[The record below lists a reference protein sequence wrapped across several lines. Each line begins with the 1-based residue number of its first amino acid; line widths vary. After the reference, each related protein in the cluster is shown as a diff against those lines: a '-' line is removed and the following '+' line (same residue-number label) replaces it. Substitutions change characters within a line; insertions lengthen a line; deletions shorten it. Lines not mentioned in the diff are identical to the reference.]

1 MNENKKIRVLCFTDD
16 AVGRD
21 VEMLLPIRSFA
32 ENFLNCEFYHAL
44 NIDIHQ
50 IYKIKPDIIL
60 QANTIGSNLYFE
72 ISKIAHEQNIPLFAL
87 ISEGNF
93 RTDGSFNYW
102 GFNRDKKFYQE
113 YICCWSERTANFLKE
128 KEPEYKNKIVVTGG
142 VGFDRYSI
150 YEFMKKDE
158 FLQKY
163 NKTNYKKVIGYAGW
177 AFGKLDHKR
186 GREELLYWA
195 KGDEKKI
202 NWIEEQ
208 RQLVRDILGNAIE
221 EFNDT
226 LFILKQHPQENAPE
240 RPEPVK
246 NEMSELANYENVIY
260 LCNEESIHDLISVA
274 DIWTCFESTTA
285 LESWLMRKQT
295 VFINPDPNFNR
306 DPLYKGSALAKNY
319 NELKNFINQF
329 YVSGKI
335 EQFFSEEKENQRKKL
350 IKDIIGFGDGLNH
363 IRAGYYFQKTIK
375 RYLQE
380 EKKPVYKF
388 HFWHWLVYVLIRI
401 AGPFYNRN
409 IYSKLWKFKKHL
421 WVFENY
427 KMEKLEK
434 LYSKYQKYFS
444 QFYEKN
450 DLYKKILDQNYLVKI
465 VEEKNLS

>member
-1 MNENKKIRVLCFTDD
+1 LNENKKIRVLCFTDD

-208 RQLVRDILGNAIE
+208 RQLVRDILRNAIE

-388 HFWHWLVYVLIRI
+388 HFWHWLVYFLIRI

-421 WVFENY
+421 WVFENH